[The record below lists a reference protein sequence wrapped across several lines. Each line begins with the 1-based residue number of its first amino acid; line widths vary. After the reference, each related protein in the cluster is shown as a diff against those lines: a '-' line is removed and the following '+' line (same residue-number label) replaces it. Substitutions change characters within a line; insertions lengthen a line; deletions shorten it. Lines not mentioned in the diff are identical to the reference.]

1 MLKSPFRY
9 TFIISSPHE
18 PEDRLSNVELLQ
30 QQIPRTILQPAIF
43 PNQQKVPFLEK
54 LRKKSGERTGVTL
67 NAGEIGVL
75 LANRCIWRQ
84 IVHLKPN
91 EEDIFLILESDSK
104 INNYHVFREKAGLM
118 MKGYDLFFFG
128 GWTGRMML
136 KRSTI
141 QVFDPPFK
149 VGDPYIKTVCSGYG
163 YAINLRAAKTL
174 LQYTKKIAYPVDEFK
189 KYLPANRLKIG
200 GVVPELVS
208 EQPGTTTIGHPNYK
222 SFLFQSKM
230 FLVHLR
236 NSIVSYFS

>member
-118 MKGYDLFFFG
+118 MKGYDLFFLEAG
-128 GWTGRMML
+128 
-136 KRSTI
+136 
-141 QVFDPPFK
+141 
-149 VGDPYIKTVCSGYG
+149 
-163 YAINLRAAKTL
+163 
-174 LQYTKKIAYPVDEFK
+174 
-189 KYLPANRLKIG
+189 
-200 GVVPELVS
+200 LV
-208 EQPGTTTIGHPNYK
+208 E
-222 SFLFQSKM
+222 
-230 FLVHLR
+230 
-236 NSIVSYFS
+236 